1 MIIMED
7 TVRMTEAKHV
17 CLFDEERKIGRA
29 SNVWHG
35 YETSETAR
43 TFMAMT

>member
-1 MIIMED
+1 
-7 TVRMTEAKHV
+7 MTGAKHA
-17 CLFDEERKIGRA
+17 CLLDEEGEIGRA

-43 TFMAMT
+43 TCMAMT